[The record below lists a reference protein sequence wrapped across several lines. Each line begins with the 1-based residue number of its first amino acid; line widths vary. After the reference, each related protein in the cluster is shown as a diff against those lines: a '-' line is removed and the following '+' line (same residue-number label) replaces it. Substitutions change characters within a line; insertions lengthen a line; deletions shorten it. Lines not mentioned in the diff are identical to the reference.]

1 MEQLLTPHQCQY
13 VAWLLTRRA
22 AGDSIESLATTLAS
36 AFGVRLRRFREA
48 KKLTLQQV
56 ADAVGCTKAYIW
68 ELEMKEG
75 QRPSAERVQALAKV
89 LGVTMEDIMGEP
101 MPQVPEAS
109 PEDVAF
115 FRAYAGMTEAEK
127 DRVRQALKIIFP
139 DKDLPET
146 KR

>member
-1 MEQLLTPHQCQY
+1 M
-13 VAWLLTRRA
+13 
-22 AGDSIESLATTLAS
+22 AS
-36 AFGVRLRRFREA
+36 AFGARLRRLREA

-115 FRAYAGMTEAEK
+115 FREYAGMTDEDK
-127 DRVRQALKIIFP
+127 QIYRDALELVFR
-139 DKDLPET
+139 
-146 KR
+146 KRGKGES

>member
-1 MEQLLTPHQCQY
+1 M
-13 VAWLLTRRA
+13 
-22 AGDSIESLATTLAS
+22 AS
-36 AFGVRLRRFREA
+36 AFGSRLRRFREA

-101 MPQVPEAS
+101 IPQVPEIG
-109 PEDVAF
+109 
-115 FRAYAGMTEAEK
+115 RAH
-127 DRVRQALKIIFP
+127 V
-139 DKDLPET
+139 
-146 KR
+146 